1 MHGGH
6 RPLVSHPDAI
16 VGASRSRVKAR
27 LLDHHI
33 AAVVESHPVVAEDRE
48 IGQNHLVLAA
58 GVLAVGLQS
67 LGQEDPTDWHR

>member
-6 RPLVSHPDAI
+6 RPLVSHPHAI
-16 VGASRSRVKAR
+16 AGASHSRVKAR

-33 AAVVESHPVVAEDRE
+33 AAVVESQPVVAEDRE

-58 GVLAVGLQS
+58 GVLAVGLRS
-67 LGQEDPTDWHR
+67 LGQEAPTGWHR

>member
-16 VGASRSRVKAR
+16 AGASHSRVKAR

-33 AAVVESHPVVAEDRE
+33 AAVVESQPVVAEDRE

-58 GVLAVGLQS
+58 GVLAVGLRS
-67 LGQEDPTDWHR
+67 LGQEAPTGWHR

>member
-6 RPLVSHPDAI
+6 RPLVSRPDAI

-33 AAVVESHPVVAEDRE
+33 AAVVESQPVVAEDRE
-48 IGQNHLVLAA
+48 IGQNHLVLAV
-58 GVLAVGLQS
+58 GVLAVGLRS

>member
-16 VGASRSRVKAR
+16 AGASRSRVKAR

-33 AAVVESHPVVAEDRE
+33 AAVVESQPVVAEDRE

-58 GVLAVGLQS
+58 GVLAVGLRS
-67 LGQEDPTDWHR
+67 LGQEDPTGWHR

>member
-16 VGASRSRVKAR
+16 VGASHSRVKAR
-27 LLDHHI
+27 LLVHHI
-33 AAVVESHPVVAEDRE
+33 AAVVESQPVVAEDRE

-58 GVLAVGLQS
+58 GVLAVGLRT